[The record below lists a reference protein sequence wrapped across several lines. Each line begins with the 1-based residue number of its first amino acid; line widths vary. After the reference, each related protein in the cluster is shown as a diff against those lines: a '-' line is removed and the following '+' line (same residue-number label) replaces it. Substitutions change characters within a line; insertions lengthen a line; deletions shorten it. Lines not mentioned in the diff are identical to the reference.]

1 MLELSVLRLRLTR
14 WGEAVKIYDK
24 PALGYYKPH
33 PDDFKEARQA
43 LVDIIALFD
52 TENPAANGD
61 FTPQNAMDNDT
72 LLLQEALGAIAA
84 ERFRQANSLLGP

>member
-1 MLELSVLRLRLTR
+1 MTNPHLATINPTLT
-14 WGEAVKIYDK
+14 I
-24 PALGYYKPH
+24 
-33 PDDFKEARQA
+33 KEARQA